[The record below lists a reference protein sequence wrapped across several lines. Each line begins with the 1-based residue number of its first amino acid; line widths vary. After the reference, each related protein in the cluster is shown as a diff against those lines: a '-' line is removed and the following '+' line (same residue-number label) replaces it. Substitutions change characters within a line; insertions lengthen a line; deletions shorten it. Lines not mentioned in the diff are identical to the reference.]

1 MLKKLTLLSTALLFC
16 ASLQAAQM
24 YRWIDDLGVTQFG
37 QNPPTD
43 RPYEAV
49 GIRSAP
55 PPGGFVRAP
64 APDIDAAP
72 QDQGSAEE
80 RAARVAREK
89 RLAEECG
96 KLRENL
102 QLLLDNPR
110 LRRTTESGEVVRID
124 EEERQQ
130 LISETREQIQEFCNN

>member
-1 MLKKLTLLSTALLFC
+1 MLKKLITLSAALLFC
-16 ASLQAAQM
+16 SALQAAQM
-24 YRWIDDLGVTQFG
+24 YRWVDDQGVTQFG

-64 APDIDAAP
+64 APHREEP
-72 QDQGSAEE
+72 SVSESTEE
-80 RAARVAREK
+80 RASRLAREK
-89 RLAEECG
+89 RLAEECQQ
-96 KLRENL
+96 LRDNL

-110 LRRTTESGEVVRID
+110 LRRTNEAGEVVRID
-124 EEERQQ
+124 EDERQQ
-130 LISETREQIQEFCNN
+130 LISETRQQIQEFCSN